1 MFFSLKNIDG
11 ELYCQICFKKTFPNS
26 EMPLIYSDTSLI
38 KPEGGEGGCPRC
50 DGAVFQVSK
59 MEKRSEFLN

>member
-1 MFFSLKNIDG
+1 LLKNEIFFLINTDG

-59 MEKRSEFLN
+59 MEKKF